1 MGRGGKSFWNG
12 IERSFAKKTIQNKK
26 MTEKSVQRRFEIE
39 IYDWKKEDWKHSIF
53 IFYAL
58 PAFVEME
65 RCAMQGNISVW
76 KCIITFS

>member
-39 IYDWKKEDWKHSIF
+39 IYD
-53 IFYAL
+53 
-58 PAFVEME
+58 
-65 RCAMQGNISVW
+65 
-76 KCIITFS
+76 